1 MILVIG
7 SKNGK
12 GKNEHMREHDAENNI
27 KFLH

>member
-7 SKNGK
+7 SKPGK
-12 GKNEHMREHDAENNI
+12 GENEHMREHDGKNDI